1 MRGVRPIAAL
11 ALAACGSAGREAA
24 SGSSTDG
31 GLRVV
36 ASAGALAAPD
46 SVDAGWTRLRVD
58 EDGAGHIVVVFRLAD
73 GATAADVP
81 AFLAALD
88 TAAATP
94 AGAVA
99 LGGPEVGDG
108 GTVVLELAPG
118 PHVVACVGRRDPKHR
133 HASAGEARLLV
144 VRTAR
149 GAAPAPTPTDTVA
162 MTDFAFPGADRWRAG
177 ARVLAVRNDGRQ
189 DHQLR
194 LARLR
199 DGTTLREWVASEGET
214 GTDVAGMARLGA
226 GRTAYLPV
234 ALPAGEYV
242 AYCLIP
248 DARTRQPHAMLGM
261 VRALHVE

>member
-1 MRGVRPIAAL
+1 MRSAWPLAAL
-11 ALAACGSAGREAA
+11 ALAACGSAGREPVPA
-24 SGSSTDG
+24 SDG
-31 GLRVV
+31 GLRIV
-36 ASAGALAAPD
+36 ASAGTLAAPD
-46 SVDAGWTRLRVD
+46 SVDAGWTRVRVD
-58 EDGAGHIVVVFRLAD
+58 EDGTGHVVVVFRLAD

-99 LGGPEVGDG
+99 LGGPEMGDRG
-108 GTVVLELAPG
+108 AVVLELAPG
-118 PHVVACVGRRDPKHR
+118 PHVVACLSRRDAAHR
-133 HASAGEARLLV
+133 HASTGEARLLV

-149 GAAPAPTPTDTVA
+149 AAAPAPTATDTVA
-162 MTDFAFPGADRWRAG
+162 MTDFAYPGTDRWRSG

-199 DGTTLREWVASEGET
+199 DGTTLREWAASEGET

-234 ALPAGEYV
+234 ELRPGEYV
-242 AYCLIP
+242 AYCLVP
-248 DARTRQPHAMLGM
+248 DPRTRQPHAMLGM
-261 VRALHVE
+261 VRAIHVE

>member
-73 GATAADVP
+73 G
-81 AFLAALD
+81 
-88 TAAATP
+88 
-94 AGAVA
+94 
-99 LGGPEVGDG
+99 
-108 GTVVLELAPG
+108 
-118 PHVVACVGRRDPKHR
+118 
-133 HASAGEARLLV
+133 
-144 VRTAR
+144 
-149 GAAPAPTPTDTVA
+149 
-162 MTDFAFPGADRWRAG
+162 
-177 ARVLAVRNDGRQ
+177 
-189 DHQLR
+189 
-194 LARLR
+194 
-199 DGTTLREWVASEGET
+199 TTLREWVASEGET